1 MKRLAAAVLAA
12 ALFPAANARAEDSF
26 PIVLTEPG
34 TGVSYTCSVTDP
46 DTMSITIIN
55 AQVPEELT
63 DLVIPDTLGGC
74 KVTAIGERVFLGC
87 EKLTSVTL
95 PSTLLSIGEMA
106 FSGCYGLTGANLPDS
121 VYELGASCFA
131 GCGALTSVSLG
142 NSIEVIPERCFA
154 ACSALTDVQLPDSL
168 TTIEKEAFFGCGDIT
183 LTIPSSVADIGENA
197 LGVRYDL
204 RKDQIAPFEDFLIL
218 GPDNSEAARY
228 AKAIGVDF
236 IDPTDPFSGD
246 ADCDGYVDST
256 DASAVLVEYARALT
270 GDALTFS
277 RAQFYRADINSDG
290 LVDSTDASD
299 ILRKY
304 ADILTGN

>member
-74 KVTAIGERVFLGC
+74 KVTAIGEKVFLGC

-106 FSGCYGLTGANLPDS
+106 FSGAMALPEPIS
-121 VYELGASCFA
+121 PTAFMSWEPPAS
-131 GCGALTSVSLG
+131 
-142 NSIEVIPERCFA
+142 PA
-154 ACSALTDVQLPDSL
+154 AEPSP
-168 TTIEKEAFFGCGDIT
+168 AFLWGT
-183 LTIPSSVADIGENA
+183 RSRSS
-197 LGVRYDL
+197 
-204 RKDQIAPFEDFLIL
+204 RKDALRPAPPLL
-218 GPDNSEAARY
+218 TCSS
-228 AKAIGVDF
+228 
-236 IDPTDPFSGD
+236 PT
-246 ADCDGYVDST
+246 A
-256 DASAVLVEYARALT
+256 
-270 GDALTFS
+270 
-277 RAQFYRADINSDG
+277 
-290 LVDSTDASD
+290 
-299 ILRKY
+299 
-304 ADILTGN
+304 